1 MISADFHTETLH
13 HRRYGRIA
21 SINRGDRVGS
31 RSSGVGSHALAAPHA
46 KICRNLPGFGDSGRS
61 PGGRLACDVGLLSG
75 PWKSQSL
82 EVGHEQAHCCTRRAT
97 ARNQIGARTAHRADL
112 PLASGPSDRSARL
125 PLGHARLHR
134 RRKTETQATHSG
146 VRPPDARSGAP
157 PPHLCRRI
165 ARWLVRLRAYST
177 AKQKRILLN
186 DGPSRPTGAGFP
198 PVVGAS
204 FLIPTPETAAP
215 PRRRTRAD

>member
-13 HRRYGRIA
+13 HWRHGRIA
-21 SINRGDRVGS
+21 SISRGDRVGS

-61 PGGRLACDVGLLSG
+61 LGGRLAWDVGLLSG
-75 PWKSQSL
+75 PWKSQRL

-97 ARNQIGARTAHRADL
+97 ARNQIGARTAHRAEL
-112 PLASGPSDRSARL
+112 PLASGPSYRSARL

-177 AKQKRILLN
+177 ANQ
-186 DGPSRPTGAGFP
+186 TGFC
-198 PVVGAS
+198 
-204 FLIPTPETAAP
+204 
-215 PRRRTRAD
+215 